1 MGGVDGDR
9 GRRCTGYFSLD
20 SLFQF
25 NLAGGMAKLVT
36 GGATGASA
44 TQYGR
49 TMYSNVEID
58 TARVGPTGSAN
69 APKRWG
75 ALACAYLGTPA
86 L

>member
-1 MGGVDGDR
+1 MGGAQGDQAQR
-9 GRRCTGYFSLD
+9 SMGYFSLD

-25 NLAGGMAKLVT
+25 NLSGGMAKLVT
-36 GGATGASA
+36 GGTTGASA

-86 L
+86 S